1 LFGHQTTKIPYS
13 CEKKKKNIEEL
24 RAEKEE
30 KEEIKKR

>member
-1 LFGHQTTKIPYS
+1 LGHQTTKIPYS
-13 CEKKKKNIEEL
+13 CEKKKNIEEL